1 MRIRFFHPPLE
12 ANRQQAAFIE
22 VLQKAWEAN
31 QTTLADDQKY
41 DLLHILGRPSL
52 EVVEKIRCA
61 KKKRIPVLYSPLS
74 EITPWSEKHINHPLA
89 KQLFIHTTG
98 EAEYN
103 YIKKRYSDAN
113 VILMK
118 NPAVTVDTT
127 QTLFNSELQQLYQQI
142 LKQHDEQ
149 VKADIDTSITK
160 LKTPIDDE
168 IMHAVLKGFLYLHY
182 KYGRRQILQQ
192 DIDAQSQLM
201 LTADYD
207 EDKLGIILK
216 ELKIYRFV
224 SGLETVMEKKSQLTE
239 GFMPIPAT
247 NGHLTKHIN
256 SATL

>member
-41 DLLHILGRPSL
+41 DLLHILGRPSH

-61 KKKRIPVLYSPLS
+61 KKKRIPILYSPLS
-74 EITPWSEKHINHPLA
+74 EIAPWSEKPINHSLA

-98 EAEYN
+98 KAEYD

-127 QTLFNSELQQLYQQI
+127 QTLFNSELQQLYQQ
-142 LKQHDEQ
+142 
-149 VKADIDTSITK
+149 K

-192 DIDAQSQLM
+192 DMDVQSQLM

-207 EDKLGIILK
+207 EDKLGTILK
-216 ELKIYRFV
+216 ELKLYRFV

-247 NGHLTKHIN
+247 NGRLTKHIN

>member
-41 DLLHILGRPSL
+41 DLLHILGRPSH
-52 EVVEKIRCA
+52 EVVGKIRCA
-61 KKKRIPVLYSPLS
+61 KKKRIPILYSPLS
-74 EITPWSEKHINHPLA
+74 EIAPWSEKPINHSLA

-98 EAEYN
+98 EAEYD

-142 LKQHDEQ
+142 LNRLKL
-149 VKADIDTSITK
+149 ISI
-160 LKTPIDDE
+160 P
-168 IMHAVLKGFLYLHY
+168 V
-182 KYGRRQILQQ
+182 
-192 DIDAQSQLM
+192 SQ
-201 LTADYD
+201 
-207 EDKLGIILK
+207 
-216 ELKIYRFV
+216 
-224 SGLETVMEKKSQLTE
+224 
-239 GFMPIPAT
+239 
-247 NGHLTKHIN
+247 N
-256 SATL
+256 

>member
-41 DLLHILGRPSL
+41 DLLHILGRPSH

-61 KKKRIPVLYSPLS
+61 KKKRIPILYSPLS
-74 EITPWSEKHINHPLA
+74 EIAPWSEKPINHSLA

-98 EAEYN
+98 KAEYD

-142 LKQHDEQ
+142 LKEHDEQ

-160 LKTPIDDE
+160 LKTP
-168 IMHAVLKGFLYLHY
+168 
-182 KYGRRQILQQ
+182 
-192 DIDAQSQLM
+192 
-201 LTADYD
+201 TADYD
-207 EDKLGIILK
+207 EDKLGTILK

-224 SGLETVMEKKSQLTE
+224 SGLETVMGKKSQLTE

-247 NGHLTKHIN
+247 NGRLTKHIN